1 VNKNNQVN
9 IEISK
14 NEAIVLFEFLERFN
28 QIKNK
33 KIFEDQA
40 EQRVLWD
47 LESILENK
55 LVELFNENYKEIVYN
70 ARQIVRDEK

>member
-1 VNKNNQVN
+1 MNKNNQVN

-55 LVELFNENYKEIVYN
+55 LVELFNENYKKIVYN